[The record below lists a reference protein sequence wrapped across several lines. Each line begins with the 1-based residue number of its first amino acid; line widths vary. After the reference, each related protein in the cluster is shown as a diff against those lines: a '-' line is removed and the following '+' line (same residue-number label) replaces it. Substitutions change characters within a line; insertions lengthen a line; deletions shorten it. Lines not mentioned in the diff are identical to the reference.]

1 MAKPRRQRVPAQA
14 LTLLTP
20 AEAGERL
27 GASEMHVYRAIAAG
41 ELRAVD
47 IAQTGAKRSKTRV
60 RSDDLEAYIE
70 SRTREAGGPNQP
82 AA

>member
-1 MAKPRRQRVPAQA
+1 MSRPMKRGAATPPLV
-14 LTLLTP
+14 LLTP
-20 AEAGERL
+20 AQAGERL

-41 ELRAVD
+41 DLRAVD
-47 IAQTGAKRSKTRV
+47 IANPGSKRSKTRV

-70 SRTREAGGPNQP
+70 ARTRRAGSPQP

>member
-1 MAKPRRQRVPAQA
+1 MHIY
-14 LTLLTP
+14 
-20 AEAGERL
+20 RL
-27 GASEMHVYRAIAAG
+27 IADG

-47 IAQTGAKRSKTRV
+47 ISQRGSKRSKTRV

-70 SRTREAGGPNQP
+70 VRTRTVGTPTS

>member
-1 MAKPRRQRVPAQA
+1 MAKPKRQRVAAQA

-41 ELRAVD
+41 DLRAVD
-47 IAQTGAKRSKTRV
+47 IAQPCAKRSKTRV

-70 SRTREAGGPNQP
+70 ARTRHAGTPSP

>member
-1 MAKPRRQRVPAQA
+1 MARPSRSAPATPA
-14 LTLLTP
+14 LSLLTP
-20 AEAGERL
+20 AEAAARI
-27 GASEMHVYRAIAAG
+27 GASEMHIYRLIADG

-47 IAQTGAKRSKTRV
+47 ISQRGSKRSKTRV

-70 SRTREAGGPNQP
+70 TRTRVVGTPSP

>member
-1 MAKPRRQRVPAQA
+1 MAKPMSKGSPAAA

-20 AEAGERL
+20 AQAAARI

-47 IAQTGAKRSKTRV
+47 IASPGAKRSKTRV

-70 SRTREAGGPNQP
+70 ARTRCAGTPSP